1 VHGYGIYV
9 KAKPATEAISEILSE
24 CRDSGTIVVAVA
36 RESVAFN
43 ESLVAVHLAS
53 FGMVNYGIIML

>member
-1 VHGYGIYV
+1 M
-9 KAKPATEAISEILSE
+9 SE
-24 CRDSGTIVVAVA
+24 CCDSGTIVVAVA
-36 RESVAFN
+36 GEPVAFN